1 MNPIFIGANIQNI
14 HHLAHTPPI
23 FYTKTR
29 IKYIFKKEHP
39 LNAPL
44 SREFHITFFA
54 SPKMTKQ
61 KSRNTSRGAQ
71 H

>member
-44 SREFHITFFA
+44 DVFLLFCFVILGEAKNVI
-54 SPKMTKQ
+54 
-61 KSRNTSRGAQ
+61 
-71 H
+71 